1 MTRWIDAAFV
11 RGGTSKGLFF
21 REDALPP
28 VGDGGDTSARDAI
41 FCSALGSPD
50 SFGRQLD
57 GMGGGISSLS
67 KVMVV
72 AASARDGVDLDFT
85 FGQVSVAEADV
96 DYSGNCGNLS
106 SGVVPFALSVGLVT
120 AADGWHVF
128 RLFNTNTAK
137 FVDVGLNVVGGQAE
151 VDGELVLP
159 GVNGTGAPVE
169 LIYPDPAGSRTSGLL
184 PTGQVSESINA
195 DGRMFDVSL
204 VDATLPVVIV
214 PAAAVGL
221 NGDESPEEIDAN
233 APSMRVIADLRRN
246 AAVRMGLC
254 ASPEEAPQVVPKVA
268 IVAPPMPTRLLDGTT
283 LATDSADV
291 VVRMISMGQT
301 HKAVPGTGAMCL
313 AAAAQVPG
321 TIINVII
328 ERSRAGDG
336 SGSGAGN
343 GSEDVGA
350 AVSPEVRLGTPSGVV
365 TAAAVRADD
374 GSVTAASLFRTARV
388 LMRGQVAVRD

>member
-28 VGDGGDTSARDAI
+28 LGPDGDTSARDAL

-50 SFGRQLD
+50 SVGRQLD

-67 KVMVV
+67 KAMIVS
-72 AASARDGVDLDFT
+72 ASSREGVDLDYT
-85 FGQVSVAEADV
+85 FGQVAVAEAAV

-106 SGVVPFALSVGLVT
+106 SGVVPFALAAGLVT
-120 AADGWHVF
+120 AADGRHVF
-128 RLFNTNTAK
+128 RLFNTNTQK
-137 FVDVGLNVVGGQAE
+137 FVDVGLSVIDGQAE

-159 GVNGTGAPVE
+159 GVSGTGAPIE
-169 LIYPDPAGSRTSGLL
+169 LIYPDPSGSRTSGLL
-184 PTGQVSESINA
+184 PTGQASESVTV
-195 DGRMFDVSL
+195 DGAMIEVSL

-221 NGDESPEEIDAN
+221 NGDETPDEIDAN
-233 APSMRVIADLRRN
+233 APSLRTIEDLRRN
-246 AAVRMGLC
+246 ASVRMGLC
-254 ASPEEAPQVVPKVA
+254 STPEEAPQVVPKVA
-268 IVAPPMPTRLLDGTT
+268 IVTAPKPTRLLDGTV
-283 LATDSADV
+283 LPADSADV

-321 TIINVII
+321 TIINGIT
-328 ERSRAGDG
+328 
-336 SGSGAGN
+336 GAG
-343 GSEDVGA
+343 
-350 AVSPEVRLGTPSGVV
+350 PELRLGTPSGVV
-365 TAAAVRADD
+365 TAGAVRDAEQDA
-374 GSVTAASLFRTARV
+374 VTTASLFRTARV